1 MVKLLKNCVFGDFGN
16 AIFSKRADIN
26 TSIAEYQTC
35 ENAVL
40 IDVREVNEYST
51 GHIPGAVNIP
61 LSQIGSVENVVS
73 DKDVS
78 LYVYCLS
85 GARSSKAVRGL
96 QKMGYKKVK
105 NIGGINSYKDPVEK

>member
-1 MVKLLKNCVFGDFGN
+1 MSF
-16 AIFSKRADIN
+16 FSKRADIN
-26 TSIAEYQTC
+26 TSIAEYQSC

-40 IDVREVNEYST
+40 IDVREVNEYTT

-61 LSQIGSVENVVS
+61 LSQIESAEDVLS
-73 DKDVS
+73 DKDMT

-96 QKMGYKKVK
+96 QKMGYKNVK
-105 NIGGINSYKDPVEK
+105 NIGGINSYKGPVEK